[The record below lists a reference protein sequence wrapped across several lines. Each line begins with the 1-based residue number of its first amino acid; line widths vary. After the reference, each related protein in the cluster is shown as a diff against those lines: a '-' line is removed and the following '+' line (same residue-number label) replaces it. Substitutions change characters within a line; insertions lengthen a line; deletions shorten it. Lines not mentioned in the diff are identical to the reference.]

1 MKVALLTRE
10 YPPDVYGG
18 AGVHVAYLAREL
30 ARLTDLEV
38 HCFGEDRPAEQDR
51 EVVAYQPWPCLA
63 GPAPQLGALRAMS
76 VDLAMAAS
84 LGDVDV
90 VHSHTWYA
98 NLGGHLAKLLYGV
111 PHVATVHS
119 LEPLRP
125 WKAEQLAAGYGISC
139 LCERLG
145 LESADAVIAVS
156 RAVARDVCRSYPA
169 IDPGRV
175 AVIPNAVDP
184 DEFMPDPGT
193 DVLDRY
199 DVDPELPI
207 VVCVA
212 RITPQKGLAHLLD
225 AARYFDPSVQLVLRA
240 GPADT
245 PAEAQALRTRIAD
258 VAGEPGRV
266 IWIENALDRREL
278 AQLLSHATVACCP
291 SVYEPFG
298 LVILEALACQTPVV
312 ASAVGGIPELV
323 DHGVTGLLVPFE
335 PVSADTAQPAQ
346 PERFARDLAT
356 AINTLIGD
364 GGLARKMGEAG
375 RRRVLDAFSWSTTAR
390 RVVGLYEKLTAG
402 KPSGHA
408 ARCSPA
414 GLERGTAG
422 HAVVMTG
429 ELSHQPRVDVLLEH
443 NQHLRNEV
451 GALRNQLPAATSRS
465 DHRAI
470 RNPASPRP

>member
-1 MKVALLTRE
+1 MRVALLTRE
-10 YPPDVYGG
+10 YPPEVYGG

-38 HCFGEDRPAEQDR
+38 HCFGEERPAEEGR
-51 EVVAYQPWPCLA
+51 EVLAYQPWPCLG
-63 GPAPQLGALRAMS
+63 GPAPHLGALRAMS

-98 NLGGHLAKLLYGV
+98 NLAGHLAKLLYGV

-125 WKAEQLAAGYGISC
+125 WKADQLAAGYGISC
-139 LCERLG
+139 LCERIG

-156 RAVARDVCRSYPA
+156 RAMASDVCRCYPT
-169 IDPGRV
+169 IDAGRV
-175 AVIPNAVDP
+175 VVIPNTVDP
-184 DEFMPDPGT
+184 DEFMPDPAT

-199 DVDPELPI
+199 DIDPELPI
-207 VVCVA
+207 VACVA

-245 PAEAQALRTRIAD
+245 PAEAGALRTRIAD
-258 VAGEPGRV
+258 VAGQPRRV
-266 IWIENALDRREL
+266 VWIESALDRRQL

-298 LVILEALACQTPVV
+298 LVVLEALACQTPVV

-323 DHGVTGLLVPFE
+323 DHDVTGLLVPFE
-335 PVSADTAQPAQ
+335 PLSADMSQPAR
-346 PERFARDLAT
+346 PERFARDLAA
-356 AINTLIGD
+356 AINTLID
-364 GGLARKMGEAG
+364 DRGLARRMGKAG

-390 RVVGLYEKLTAG
+390 RVVALYETVMATN
-402 KPSGHA
+402 PRRHA
-408 ARCSPA
+408 DPVQSRRIGA
-414 GLERGTAG
+414 GTAG
-422 HAVVMTG
+422 
-429 ELSHQPRVDVLLEH
+429 
-443 NQHLRNEV
+443 
-451 GALRNQLPAATSRS
+451 
-465 DHRAI
+465 RA
-470 RNPASPRP
+470 P

>member
-1 MKVALLTRE
+1 
-10 YPPDVYGG
+10 
-18 AGVHVAYLAREL
+18 L

-38 HCFGEDRPAEQDR
+38 HCFGEERPGEKDR
-51 EVVAYQPWPCLA
+51 EVLAHQPWPYLA
-63 GPAPQLGALRAMS
+63 GPAPHLGALRAMS

-125 WKAEQLAAGYGISC
+125 WKADQLAAGYGISC
-139 LCERLG
+139 LCERIG
-145 LESADAVIAVS
+145 LESPDAVIAVS
-156 RAVARDVCRSYPA
+156 RAGARDVCRCYPSV
-169 IDPGRV
+169 DPGRV
-175 AVIPNAVDP
+175 VVIPNAVDP
-184 DEFMPDPGT
+184 EEFRPDPGT

-199 DVDPELPI
+199 DIDPELPI

-240 GPADT
+240 GTADT

-258 VAGEPGRV
+258 VAGQRGRV
-266 IWIENALDRREL
+266 VWIESALDRRQV

-291 SVYEPFG
+291 SIYEPFG

-335 PVSADTAQPAQ
+335 PVSADVSQPAR
-346 PERFARDLAT
+346 PEQFARDLAA

-364 GGLARKMGEAG
+364 GDLARRMGEAG

-390 RVVGLYEKLTAG
+390 CVVALYEEVTAAN
-402 KPSGHA
+402 PRGHA
-408 ARCSPA
+408 VPVQPRGIGA
-414 GLERGTAG
+414 GTAG
-422 HAVVMTG
+422 HA
-429 ELSHQPRVDVLLEH
+429 P
-443 NQHLRNEV
+443 
-451 GALRNQLPAATSRS
+451 
-465 DHRAI
+465 
-470 RNPASPRP
+470 